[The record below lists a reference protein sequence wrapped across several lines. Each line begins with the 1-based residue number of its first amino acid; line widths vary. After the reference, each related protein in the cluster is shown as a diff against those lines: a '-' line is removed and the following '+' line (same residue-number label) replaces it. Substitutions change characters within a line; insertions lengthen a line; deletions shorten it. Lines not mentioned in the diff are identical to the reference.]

1 MTRGGKRP
9 GAGRPGGTIRVE
21 LRLTRSEHQRLNLL
35 RRGRSFGR
43 FIGPLLMAQPLSP
56 FDKLILQRSLNK

>member
-9 GAGRPGGTIRVE
+9 GAGRPGGSIRVE
-21 LRLTRSEHQRLNLL
+21 LRLTHVEHQRLNLL

-56 FDKLILQRSLNK
+56 FDKLILQRSQNK

>member
-9 GAGRPGGTIRVE
+9 GAGRPGGTLRVE
-21 LRLTRSEHQRLNLL
+21 LRLTRDEHQRLELL

-43 FIGPLLMAQPLSP
+43 YIGPLLMAQPLTP
-56 FDKLILQRSLNK
+56 FDKLILQRSQSK